1 MEETPKP
8 KRKVK
13 WWKIAIIIIIAI
25 GAIVGSAYEID
36 EFLYRRRSRIE
47 HEEYQEFRENLNGHW
62 VRMEANI
69 ISDRKVNRLES
80 IEIDELNNVIFRKT
94 NEYYDGILQSCNEN
108 KLSVRWYGR
117 YYKVSGTSTYFYED
131 MKENNK
137 LWQNSYT
144 ITVNE
149 KVMTI
154 SDDPDFS
161 GRFVKQ

>member
-47 HEEYQEFRENLNGHW
+47 YEEYQEFRENLNGLW
-62 VRMEANI
+62 VRMESNF
-69 ISDRKVNRLES
+69 ISDKKANRLES
-80 IEIDELNNVIFRKT
+80 IEIDELNNVIFRT
-94 NEYYDGILQSCNEN
+94 TYDYYEGILFSPMKNE
-108 KLSVRWYGR
+108 LSINWERK
-117 YYKVSGTSTYFYED
+117 YYKVKGTSTYF
-131 MKENNK
+131 
-137 LWQNSYT
+137 S
-144 ITVNE
+144 E
-149 KVMTI
+149 KVEPRRFGHRYKIDIKGMVMTI
-154 SDDPDFS
+154 SDDSEFS